1 MNSSLIASRTKT
13 ARRRPQQRKRSGR
26 AVVRWSVACVFL
38 VGTITTQLLGSIAN
52 AQVGTVPGGVAAPV
66 GQPTITTTPFNTVP
80 PASAPISSGPPP
92 FSTFDPYAVPA
103 QAPTTL
109 GAPATGGLPTGT
121 VFGPSSGGM
130 FAPATPYSAP
140 GAPAYGGLATQPPPL
155 INFGGL
161 ASPTAVPVAPPP
173 SVSGSVLP
181 APTVGGTVYPPPS
194 YPQSYPAAPYDSA
207 NSIYPSNMPGTLFPG
222 GINGTP
228 LGTMPAFPDFNP
240 TRIVQR
246 LRFRHTWIYD
256 DEAVDGVEI
265 NMTDVALAFAWP
277 SFLWSQQPL
286 YIAPTFSVNTFAGPA
301 ASTGAD
307 LPGSTYGASLDFSWR
322 SNPEQIVGAEL
333 LFSVG
338 SFSEWELART
348 DAILFRGRGLGVV
361 RLTPTT
367 TFKLGIIYY
376 DRVDIKLL
384 PAFGVFCRPNPATK
398 IDLFFPE
405 PRYARYLAT
414 VGTNDVWWYLEGEYG
429 GGSWA
434 IDRDD
439 GREDQFDYNDIRF
452 RGGWEWGPTERMRA
466 GQRTWFFDLGVA
478 FERQIVYR
486 YNPQDNLDLGTAFML
501 RLGLGY

>member
-1 MNSSLIASRTKT
+1 ML
-13 ARRRPQQRKRSGR
+13 
-26 AVVRWSVACVFL
+26 
-38 VGTITTQLLGSIAN
+38 TTQLFGGIAH
-52 AQVGTVPGGVAAPV
+52 AQVGLVPGGVAGPA
-66 GQPTITTTPFNTVP
+66 GQPAITTTPFNTVP
-80 PASAPISSGPPP
+80 PAGPAISAGPPP

-109 GAPATGGLPTGT
+109 GAPAAGGMPTGT
-121 VFGPSSGGM
+121 VFGPGQGSGGM
-130 FAPATPYSAP
+130 FAPATPYSVP

-161 ASPTAVPVAPPP
+161 ASPTGVPLAAPAN
-173 SVSGSVLP
+173 VGGSVMP
-181 APTVGGTVYPPPS
+181 APAMGGTAYPSPAYPPS
-194 YPQSYPAAPYDSA
+194 YPPAPYDSA
-207 NSIYPSNMPGTLFPG
+207 NSIYPSAMPGTLFPG

-228 LGTMPAFPDFNP
+228 MPAFSGFNP

-246 LRFRHTWIYD
+246 LRFRHSWIYD
-256 DEAVDGVEI
+256 SNSVNGVEI

-286 YIAPTFSVNTFAGPA
+286 YIAPAFSVNTFSGPE

-322 SNPEQIVGAEL
+322 SNPDQIIGAEL

-338 SFSEWELART
+338 SFSEWNLARS
-348 DAILFRGRGLGVV
+348 DGILFRGRGLGVV

-376 DRVDIKLL
+376 DRVDIKML
-384 PAFGVFCRPNPATK
+384 PAFGVFCRPNPGTK

-414 VGTNDVWWYLEGEYG
+414 IGTHDVWWYLEGEYG
-429 GGSWA
+429 GGSWT

-466 GQRTWFFDLGVA
+466 GQRSWFFDLGVA

-486 YNPQDNLDLGTAFML
+486 YNPQDNLNLGTAFML